1 MPQFIIIL
9 SYPAEMSSSMLQVAF
24 SCAITCLL
32 AVSALAQSPGRAYD
46 DEDKR
51 QIELV
56 RQFKE
61 RRIDQKT
68 FLARVFDTE
77 IVFYGQVID
86 QGGAPVEGAKVR
98 YSSSM
103 DFEVA
108 LAGRNPELVTY
119 SDKDGLF
126 NIKTKGADL
135 SITVDKNGYRDVVSD
150 ISSRH
155 RGPTRPTGPSI
166 NPGDRVGSSEKVLYF
181 EMHGYPELNHRP
193 VAGRP
198 VQFTLHKL
206 GKIYK
211 LVATDKRLSP
221 RSNGEPLRVSLNGN
235 DGSGHEILIICKSD
249 FGRTP
254 VQPGVQHRY
263 AWSFEIV
270 VENGGIQ
277 EMNDKERFDAP
288 EGGYVPKLTV
298 ATKDAS
304 AVRWSNDFGDKA
316 YYVRFDDGVSARF
329 KCQGG
334 TEHGNGKDKPFVYL
348 DGLLNPDPRSRS
360 LEAVPI
366 K

>member
-1 MPQFIIIL
+1 
-9 SYPAEMSSSMLQVAF
+9 MLQIAL
-24 SCAITCLL
+24 SCSISCLL

-56 RQFKE
+56 RRFKE
-61 RRIDQKT
+61 RLVDPRS
-68 FLARVFDTE
+68 FFAAVFDTQ
-77 IVFYGQVID
+77 IIFYGKVVD
-86 QGGAPVEGAKVR
+86 QDGIAIEGARVT
-98 YSSSM
+98 YSPSV
-103 DFEVA
+103 DFELA
-108 LAGRNPELVTY
+108 LAGRNPRFETY
-119 SDKDGLF
+119 SDKGGLF
-126 NIKTKGADL
+126 TIKTKGADL
-135 SITVDKNGYRDVVSD
+135 SIEVDKAGYRHVSSD
-150 ISSRH
+150 ISSRS
-155 RGPTRPTGPSI
+155 RGPVRPTGPSI
-166 NPGDRVGSSEKVLYF
+166 NPGDRVGSREKVQYF

-198 VQFTLHKL
+198 VQFTLRKL
-206 GKIYK
+206 GEIYNL
-211 LVATDKRLSP
+211 LVVDKRLSP

-235 DGSGHEILIICKSD
+235 DGSGHEIQIICKSD

-254 VQPGVQHRY
+254 VQAGVPHRY
-263 AWSFEIV
+263 AWSFEIL

-277 EMNDKERFDAP
+277 EMKDKEGFDAP

-298 ATKDAS
+298 ASKDAS
-304 AVRWSNDFGDKA
+304 AVRWSNDFRDKA

-360 LEAVPI
+360 LETLPI